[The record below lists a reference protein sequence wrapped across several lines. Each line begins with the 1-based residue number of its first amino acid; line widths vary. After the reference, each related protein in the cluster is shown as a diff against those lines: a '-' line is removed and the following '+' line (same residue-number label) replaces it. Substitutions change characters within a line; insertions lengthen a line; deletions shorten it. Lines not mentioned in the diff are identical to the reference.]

1 MKYTIYHNGEHI
13 GTCCVQGMEQAR
25 DFAQGLSFVPVDED
39 TQPEE
44 NELARQILANA
55 EALEKRDQ
63 PLIAPE
69 HEESAR
75 NLVCS
80 LAIGGTIV
88 LIALIGHILGLN

>member
-1 MKYTIYHNGEHI
+1 MKYNIYHNGEHI
-13 GTCCVQGMEQAR
+13 GTCCIQGMEQAQ
-25 DFAQGLSFVPVDED
+25 DFAQGLTFIPAEED

-69 HEESAR
+69 HEESAK
-75 NLVCS
+75 NFILAV
-80 LAIGGTIV
+80 AIGGSLCIV
-88 LIALIGHILGLN
+88 ALIGHILGLN